1 VEDFSEIEEAD
12 GGIHAERYGY
22 AGSRSTAGGSV
33 AAPNTEPQ
41 GNFPTGPAAVH
52 DGPRDSRDSN
62 SSRLSVTTSG
72 MQGGRRKPGQQP
84 PVMPA
89 SLTEIMKLAPPEAV
103 HGSVQE
109 QAVARN
115 QAALDDALSGKRFL
129 NPAMRLQGIPEAAT
143 TSGPPSKTP
152 FPGDPRGSR
161 NDGRGSNPGV
171 QLQAPTNHSNGMGAG
186 VVKGECRIEWERF
199 PELSSRWCEQYE
211 ALDDLLQRLDANPQA
226 GLNQATLQK
235 RKKEAGTNKVA
246 VTSEGFEAFPSFKDM
261 PADAVALR
269 DGRLK
274 QILAQDLVCTR
285 SSRALDSA
293 RPLASG
299 LLGPLPLDLSL
310 EPAVG
315 FTTSA

>member
-1 VEDFSEIEEAD
+1 M
-12 GGIHAERYGY
+12 
-22 AGSRSTAGGSV
+22 
-33 AAPNTEPQ
+33 AARNTEPQ

-52 DGPRDSRDSN
+52 DGTRDSRDSN

-84 PVMPA
+84 PTMPA
-89 SLTEIMKLAPPEAV
+89 SLTEIMKFAPPEAV
-103 HGSVQE
+103 HGSAQE
-109 QAVARN
+109 QAAARN

-129 NPAMRLQGIPEAAT
+129 NPAMRLQGIPEAAPA
-143 TSGPPSKTP
+143 SGGPPTNLACP
-152 FPGDPRGSR
+152 ADPRGSR

-171 QLQAPTNHSNGMGAG
+171 QLQAPTKHSNGMGAG
-186 VVKGECRIEWERF
+186 VVKGESRIEWERF

-211 ALDDLLQRLDANPQA
+211 ALDDLLQRLDASPQA

-246 VTSEGFEAFPSFKDM
+246 VTSEGLEAFPSFKDI

-274 QILAQDLVCTR
+274 QILAQDLVSTPF
-285 SSRALDSA
+285 SRPLDS
-293 RPLASG
+293 RSLA
-299 LLGPLPLDLSL
+299 
-310 EPAVG
+310 
-315 FTTSA
+315 